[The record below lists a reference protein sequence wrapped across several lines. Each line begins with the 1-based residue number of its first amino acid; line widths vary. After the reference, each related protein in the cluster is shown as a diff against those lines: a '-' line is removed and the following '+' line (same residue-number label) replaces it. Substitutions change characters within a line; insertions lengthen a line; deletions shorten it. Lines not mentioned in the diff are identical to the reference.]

1 MTNGGGPYHEDKKS
15 QIKVEEL
22 TDQKRKEISEKKQA
36 VSNSG
41 AAEKSKAAPKADAAR
56 A

>member
-1 MTNGGGPYHEDKKS
+1 MTNGGGPYHEDKRS

-22 TDQKRKEISEKKQA
+22 TDAKRKEPSEKKQSE
-36 VSNSG
+36 SNSG
-41 AAEKSKAAPKADAAR
+41 AAEKIKAASNTRAAR